1 MQMERH
7 FRQEEAMLSIGEKKP
22 VILLSEGE
30 DLYLNIM
37 EEKQRREKGE
47 QLNYSKSKLFLN
59 FLWRR
64 SRPKI
69 SRRFIQE
76 LIIYIATNRYFKDV
90 KGTHHLI

>member
-47 QLNYSKSKLFLN
+47 
-59 FLWRR
+59 
-64 SRPKI
+64 
-69 SRRFIQE
+69 
-76 LIIYIATNRYFKDV
+76 
-90 KGTHHLI
+90 